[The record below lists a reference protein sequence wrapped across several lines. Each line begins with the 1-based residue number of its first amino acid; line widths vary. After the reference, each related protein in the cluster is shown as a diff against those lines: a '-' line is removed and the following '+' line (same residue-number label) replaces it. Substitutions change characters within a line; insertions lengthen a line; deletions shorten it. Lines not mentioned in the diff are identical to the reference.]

1 MKKSMDNKCLAMC
14 SAEVLI
20 PGQIQGRGAA
30 EICAALCAMQQKNPR
45 GEPRGKVP
53 RIDGDSDEESGVRP
67 AHHGRRGTPGAE
79 ETQSLPVN
87 ITPTQRWVAGE

>member
-1 MKKSMDNKCLAMC
+1 MKKSMYNKCLGVC

-20 PGQIQGRGAA
+20 PGQPRGRGAA
-30 EICAALCAMQQKNPR
+30 GKCAALCAMQQKNPR
-45 GEPRGKVP
+45 GWPRGKVP
-53 RIDGDSDEESGVRP
+53 RIDGDSDEENRVRP
-67 AHHGRRGTPGAE
+67 ARHGRRGTPGAE